1 MHLEL
6 FDLIYKKNYITRI
19 KVVLMKFRVCI
30 VSNNGTTCNAEN
42 TVNLQ
47 VVFGAYI
54 TPINNAYDKDP

>member
-1 MHLEL
+1 
-6 FDLIYKKNYITRI
+6 
-19 KVVLMKFRVCI
+19 MKFRVCI